1 MADASSLR
9 IATAPV
15 NWNNSDLP
23 EWREHVPFPQILD
36 EMIRAGYRE
45 SEYDTSLGSDLEE
58 ISKEMTKRSMSFC
71 GAYFWIDTQDTAAFE
86 RDLASVS
93 TRCRLLQRIG
103 CHHLVVSDVLRPL
116 RVVAAS
122 SVPPDGSLALDVEGY
137 STMADRLRQVAAVGA
152 VHDIAVHY
160 HNHAGTLI
168 ETPKELDALV
178 DALGGTGIDLCFD
191 TGHYVFGGGDAA
203 AFVDDHADR
212 IGYVHLKDVD
222 PEVLATGR
230 TLHWGLLNALRHI
243 VFPPLGTG
251 SADIR
256 RIVQSLVA
264 NRFSGYVVIEQ
275 DTCKGD
281 PTETARANR
290 EFVVA
295 VSGSMEQQGTR
306 REDAP

>member
-1 MADASSLR
+1 MADVSSLR

-36 EMIRAGYRE
+36 EMIRAGYHQT
-45 SEYDTSLGSDLEE
+45 EYDTSLGSDLEQ

-86 RDLASVS
+86 RDLASVG

-103 CHHLVVSDVLRPL
+103 CHHLVVSDVLRPH
-116 RVVAAS
+116 RVAS
-122 SVPPDGSLALDVEGY
+122 AGSVPPDGSLALNGEGY
-137 STMADRLRQVAAVGA
+137 RIMAERLRRVAATGA
-152 VHDIAVHY
+152 AHDIAVHY

-168 ETPKELDALV
+168 ETPQELDTLVHAL
-178 DALGGTGIDLCFD
+178 AGTGVDLCFD

-212 IGYVHLKDVD
+212 IGYIHLKDVE
-222 PEVLATGR
+222 PEVRSMAR
-230 TLHWGLLNALRHI
+230 THHWGLLDALRHI

-251 SADIR
+251 SADIP
-256 RIVQSLVA
+256 RIVQSLVLS
-264 NRFSGYVVIEQ
+264 RFGGFVVIEQ
-275 DTCKGD
+275 DTSAGD
-281 PTETARANR
+281 PTETARANLQ
-290 EFVVA
+290 FVVA
-295 VSGSMEQQGTR
+295 ASGAMKQ
-306 REDAP
+306 